1 MLKFKENV
9 FGFIYDSSLGS
20 VKKIY
25 NRQLTEN
32 EIELIE
38 EVLSEDDVLFISI
51 HIINEI
57 FNIESKEDLDYD
69 EEGLNEVFDFVD

>member
-1 MLKFKENV
+1 MLEFKENV

-32 EIELIE
+32 EIELIN
-38 EVLSEDDVLFISI
+38 EVLSEDDVLLT
-51 HIINEI
+51 
-57 FNIESKEDLDYD
+57 NIENVRELFEITSKEHLKSD
-69 EEGLNEVFDFVD
+69 EEGLNEVLDFV